1 MPAALGAGKSFEK
14 PPSGHAILDGDLLC
28 RFQWLPLA
36 QQEALAAGVGV
47 HRQQLLLHI
56 REMLLAI
63 MSF

>member
-1 MPAALGAGKSFEK
+1 MPAALGAGQSFER
-14 PPSGHAILDGDLLC
+14 PPPADAILDGDLLS

-36 QQEALAAGVGV
+36 QQAALAAGVGM
-47 HRQQLLLHI
+47 HRQQLLAHI